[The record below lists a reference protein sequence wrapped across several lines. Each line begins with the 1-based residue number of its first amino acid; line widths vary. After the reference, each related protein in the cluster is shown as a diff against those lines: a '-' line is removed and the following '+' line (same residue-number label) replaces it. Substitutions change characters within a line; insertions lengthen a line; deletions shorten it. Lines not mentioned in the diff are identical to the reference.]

1 MKLRE
6 GFSFAAAAAAAARVV
21 WIIGDEV
28 IDTAFGAPFVE
39 VLFGF

>member
-6 GFSFAAAAAAAARVV
+6 GFSFAAAAAAARVV